1 MVSTVFLMFIHL
13 YYTLPSLEKAPLPPH
28 CILSAPHRG
37 CSTQRSQ
44 AACPGMWAGSVFTKT
59 ALFLGS
65 GELIK
70 TPRINSQQRALLHLL
85 YLGRNKGC
93 IFQVWGSLTQIPMF
107 WSLVFLGIS
116 HRSLQLQ
123 TQVHCFSLAPPPGPS
138 AGSLAF
144 CLTLPCTELL
154 WQQPGNRAALIIHTW
169 RSFQFWDPVSGSSI
183 FEASHFDFSPAAS
196 SKLTTKG
203 WYRRK
208 EINGRIVF

>member
-13 YYTLPSLEKAPLPPH
+13 YYTLSSLEKTPLPPH
-28 CILSAPHRG
+28 CILSAPHGG

-59 ALFLGS
+59 VLFLGS

-70 TPRINSQQRALLHLL
+70 TPRINSQKRSPAVPSLSRKKERLYFSGVRLLP
-85 YLGRNKGC
+85 
-93 IFQVWGSLTQIPMF
+93 QIPV
-107 WSLVFLGIS
+107 LVISILGDKSQI
-116 HRSLQLQ
+116 
-123 TQVHCFSLAPPPGPS
+123 TS
-138 AGSLAF
+138 ASNTNTPL
-144 CLTLPCTELL
+144 LPCPSPRTIARLFSIL
-154 WQQPGNRAALIIHTW
+154 PDSSMYRAAVVAAREQSGFNYSHMEEFSVL
-169 RSFQFWDPVSGSSI
+169 RPSFGKFH

-203 WYRRK
+203 WYRGT